1 MKLTHLFI
9 FFIFFVSPLTGL
21 AKDIQSL
28 LNQEIDSFIAELKG
42 EDNFVLTKTANR
54 ITGSGLSDERLFDA
68 AEQVLLEKHQANM
81 TVAQRDE
88 KVISEIVNLL
98 RTLSSSGNTKYSP
111 TINKIM
117 RESGNRAI
125 RNRAKHVLTK
135 FSFYQK
141 RNALMQNMEGHVAT
155 NSLHTTRLLN
165 LLNSNDMIM
174 QRFAAEEVVRDG
186 AAETVIQEWFY
197 RAVEKDVRQP
207 VDKLH
212 IDTLAWY
219 CKALGT
225 VNKSEYKEFLSS
237 IADDRNVHRKI
248 RRHVKK
254 ILN

>member
-1 MKLTHLFI
+1 MKSNHILI
-9 FFIFFVSPLTGL
+9 FFIILLSPITAL
-21 AKDIQSL
+21 AKDIQPL
-28 LNQEIDSFIAELKG
+28 LNQEVDNYVAELKG
-42 EDNFVLTKTANR
+42 ENNSDLSKVANR
-54 ITGSGLSDERLFDA
+54 ITGAGLSDERLFDVV
-68 AEQVLLEKHQANM
+68 EQVLLEKHQANM
-81 TVAQRDE
+81 TFAQRDDQ
-88 KVISEIVNLL
+88 VISQIVNLL
-98 RTLSSSGNTKYSP
+98 RTLSSSGNTKYSS
-111 TINKIM
+111 TISKIM

-141 RNALMQNMEGHVAT
+141 RNALMQNMDGHIDT

-186 AAETVIQEWFY
+186 TAEVAIQEWFY
-197 RAVEKDVRQP
+197 KAIEKDVRQP

-225 VNKSEYKEFLSS
+225 VNKNEYKEFLSS
-237 IADDRNVHRKI
+237 IANDRNVHRKI

-254 ILN
+254 ILG